1 MAYRPTS
8 LLFKL
13 LQSLQIIPPLPI
25 LLLLLSVCS
34 TSAQDIFTVGS
45 DQHPWHNSGTTPGG
59 VIDFV
64 EQLGTIEDANGEKVF
79 ADALDSQQNWIMPL
93 RLRSDFNISLGVIE
107 RGGTIDS
114 PGLDASQKNP
124 EQLAGMLNGD
134 HRVAFDRKFVAGRI
148 VRNNGVTIRIDLGAR
163 FGVDRI
169 AFYPRMT
176 ASFPFEN
183 EFMRGYELFL
193 NDGLPQ
199 NLFASGQP
207 IFTSPVRRDPDNRA
221 ARVDAQINP
230 QFVRFLQLKSISTL
244 GFEID
249 EIEVYGRGFVPTASY
264 VSNVL
269 DLGEEV
275 VWGRIAWRE
284 VAAGNS
290 ADSKIEVRVRSG
302 QDTTPDIFFRNA
314 NVGGR
319 QPEYVPTDREGN
331 TLTEETFEELAKNQR
346 GPIKSDTDNGWVQW
360 QVVGNGTPLTV
371 PAPRRYFQ
379 FRIDFTNLSL
389 DASRAIADLG
399 FQFARPPVDRIVA
412 EVGPPQAEVGKQTTF
427 AYFARIANTTG
438 RPGFT
443 RFEIETPARIA
454 AIHSVEIQDRAGNRL
469 DGAEFSGDLA
479 GVSLPLR
486 VGSFSIEAV
495 ENDHFAL
502 SLPLIDADG
511 SLLKI
516 VFDAAV
522 FRYGTRF
529 QGRAFADA
537 SVQVPLQTEGGDASA
552 EQDTDELLVRIAVG
566 SQVAGPLA
574 IQPRTFTPNGDG
586 ANDVAEISYAV
597 LHLLEPSPSEVN
609 VYDLAGGRVRQLNSA
624 EVQNGRIQ
632 LQWDGRG
639 DDNRLVRPGIY
650 LAVVEIRADRETERR
665 ANSVAVV
672 Y

>member
-1 MAYRPTS
+1 MEYRPTG

-13 LQSLQIIPPLPI
+13 LQSLQIVPPLPI
-25 LLLLLSVCS
+25 LLLLLSVRPV
-34 TSAQDIFTVGS
+34 SAQDVFTVGG
-45 DQHPWHNSGTTPGG
+45 DEYPWLNSGTTPGG

-79 ADALDSQQNWIMPL
+79 AVGMDSLQNWIMPL
-93 RLRSDFNISLGVIE
+93 RLRSDFNISLGVLE
-107 RGGTIDS
+107 RGGTIDI

-134 HRVAFDRKFVAGRI
+134 HRMAFDRKFVAGRI

-176 ASFPFEN
+176 ASFPFAN

-207 IFTSPVRRDPDNRA
+207 IFTSPVRRDPDNRET
-221 ARVDAQINP
+221 RVDAQINP

-249 EIEVYGRGFVPTASY
+249 EIEVYGRGFVPMASY

-275 VWGRIAWRE
+275 VWGRIAWGE

-319 QPEYVPTDREGN
+319 QPEYVPTDSEGN
-331 TLTEETFEELAKNQR
+331 TLTEETFKKLAKNQR
-346 GPIKSDTDNGWVQW
+346 GPIRSDTDNGWVQW
-360 QVVGNGTPLTV
+360 QVVDNGTLLTV

-389 DASRAIADLG
+389 DAGRAVSDLG

-412 EVGPPQAEVGKQTTF
+412 EVGPPRTEVGKQATF
-427 AYFARIANTTG
+427 TYFARITNTTG

-479 GVSLPLR
+479 DESLPLR

-495 ENDHFAL
+495 KDDHFAL
-502 SLPLIDADG
+502 SLPLINADG
-511 SLLKI
+511 TLLKI

-529 QGRAFADA
+529 QGRALAAA

-552 EQDTDELLVRIAVG
+552 QLDTDELLVRIAVG
-566 SQVAGPLA
+566 SQVAGPLT
-574 IQPRTFTPNGDG
+574 IQPRIFTPNGDG
-586 ANDVAEISYAV
+586 ANDVAEISYAI
-597 LHLLEPSPSEVN
+597 LHLIEPSPSEVN
-609 VYDLAGGRVRQLNSA
+609 IYDLAGGRVRRLNYA

-639 DDNRLVRPGIY
+639 DDDRLVRPGIY

-665 ANSVAVV
+665 SNSVSVV